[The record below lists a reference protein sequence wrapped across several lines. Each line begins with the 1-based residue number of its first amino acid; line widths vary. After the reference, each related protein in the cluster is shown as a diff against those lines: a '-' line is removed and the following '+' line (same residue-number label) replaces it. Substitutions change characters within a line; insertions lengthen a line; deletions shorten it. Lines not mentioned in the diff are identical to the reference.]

1 MIVKVEIVVEVVAEK
16 SVDFGLGEHVF
27 SWSGAYCVHNFCSDH
42 DSGTAAFLKDE
53 GGSDG

>member
-27 SWSGAYCVHNFCSDH
+27 SWSGAYFVHNICSDN
-42 DSGTAAFLKDE
+42 DSGTEAFLEDE

>member
-27 SWSGAYCVHNFCSDH
+27 SWSGAYICSDN
-42 DSGTAAFLKDE
+42 DSGTEAFLEDE
-53 GGSDG
+53 GDSDG